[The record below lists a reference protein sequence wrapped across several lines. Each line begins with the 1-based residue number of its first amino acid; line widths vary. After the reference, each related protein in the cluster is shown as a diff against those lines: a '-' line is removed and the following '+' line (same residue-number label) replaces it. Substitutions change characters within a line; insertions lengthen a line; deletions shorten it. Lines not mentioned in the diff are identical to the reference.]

1 MYRMTHFRR
10 LIALAASVSSLTA
23 HAHTGHGTTSLMEGL
38 IHPFGPDHLLAMV
51 AVGVWSISTL
61 RAHNAWHAPAFFML
75 SLLAGAMLG
84 MTGFALPYLE
94 HAVTLSV
101 MVLGALLVQAR
112 NRPSSHWIGLMLIA
126 VAGSLHGLAHGS
138 EAPGSGLAGYALG
151 FLFTTA
157 ALHVLGIAIGV
168 AIQGGLF
175 RGKTWILNGV
185 GAGVSLTGVYLFTQL

>member
-1 MYRMTHFRR
+1 MQRMTTAHR
-10 LIALAASVSSLTA
+10 LIALAAGLFSLTA

-51 AVGVWSISTL
+51 AVGVWSITNL
-61 RAHNAWHAPAFFML
+61 QAHNTWRGPAIFML

-126 VAGSLHGLAHGS
+126 VAGWLHGLAHGS

-157 ALHVLGIAIGV
+157 ALHVMGIAIGV

-175 RGKTWILNGV
+175 RGKTWLLNGMS
-185 GAGVSLTGVYLFTQL
+185 AGLSLTSLYLFTQL